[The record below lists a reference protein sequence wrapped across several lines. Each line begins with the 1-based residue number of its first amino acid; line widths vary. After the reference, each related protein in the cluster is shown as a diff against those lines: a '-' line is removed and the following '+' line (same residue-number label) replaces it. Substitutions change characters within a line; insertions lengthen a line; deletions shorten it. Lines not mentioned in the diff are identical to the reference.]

1 MLWPYYQT
9 QKRFHKIKIPPRNQ
23 DRDFFMILHV
33 ALLLLWISLAAVDV
47 VAEADFAGHMGFSF
61 QNYIC
66 FLLW

>member
-1 MLWPYYQT
+1 
-9 QKRFHKIKIPPRNQ
+9 
-23 DRDFFMILHV
+23 MILHV